1 MEKNSGKSNLKAI
14 FALSCV
20 LYTCHIGPGFSSGA
34 QIVQYLVR
42 WGWTGV
48 FLGPLLIGVFGVF
61 VTYLV
66 LEYARLIQATNYRMF
81 YDKFYGKY
89 SILFSN
95 LKEVLFTMLCLLT
108 SANVFATGG
117 ALLNMA
123 FGIPVLA
130 GGIFCGIVVV
140 LLTMFGSDLVS
151 SSASAITIILIVLM
165 LYISVI
171 SLGKAWPVT
180 QEFIAART
188 MNSSYPYAMLRII
201 NYWAGLLTFLDTGI
215 TMIGTSS
222 KSRKDTLLIAI
233 GGCGLVVLTLIPMT
247 ILLAAGMPQVA
258 SESIPTLWALE
269 HVVNVAGP
277 IKYIYVA
284 IAFSAL
290 ISTGVGFLYAI
301 IQRHLLR
308 VKEWTKISSDN
319 TARALMLVGI
329 LAIAFFFGR
338 FGVIALVNKGYGTL
352 AYANIPLYFL
362 PFAILLPGMLK
373 KMHAEKGE

>member
-1 MEKNSGKSNLKAI
+1 MEKNSGSRIKAI

-48 FLGPLLIGVFGVF
+48 FLGPIIIGVLGVF

-66 LEYARLIQATNYRMF
+66 LEYSRRINATNYRMF
-81 YDKFYGKY
+81 YDNFYGKY
-89 SILFSN
+89 SIFFSN
-95 LKEVLFTMLCLLT
+95 LKEVLFTLLCLLT

-117 ALLNMA
+117 SLLNMA
-123 FGIPVLA
+123 FGINVLA
-130 GGIFCGIVVV
+130 GGLICGVVV
-140 LLTMFGSDLVS
+140 ILLTMFGNKLVS
-151 SSASAITIILIVLM
+151 SSASVITVILIALM
-165 LYISVI
+165 IYIAAI
-171 SLGKAWPVT
+171 SLSKAWPAT
-180 QEFIAART
+180 SEFIATRT
-188 MNSSYPYAMLRII
+188 MNASYPYAFLRII

-222 KSRKDTLLIAI
+222 KSKKDTLWIAI
-233 GGCGLVVLTLIPMT
+233 CGCGLVILTLIPMA

-269 HVVNVAGP
+269 NVVKVGGT

-284 IAFSAL
+284 IALAAL

-301 IQRHLLR
+301 IQRHLPR
-308 VKEWTKISSDN
+308 VKGWTKISSDN
-319 TARALMLVGI
+319 VVRGIMLLVI
-329 LAIAFFFGR
+329 MTVAFFLGK
-338 FGVIALVNKGYGTL
+338 FGVIAIVNKGYGTL
-352 AYANIPLYFL
+352 AYANIPFYFL
-362 PFAILLPGMLK
+362 PFAILLPGKLRK
-373 KMHAEKGE
+373 LESGKDE